1 MALGGGT
8 FTTQNKVLPGAYV
21 NVVSASR
28 ASATLGDRGVVAM
41 PIALS
46 WGNSGEV
53 ITVTAEEFIKNSMK
67 IFGYTYDAA
76 EMQPFREVFKHAQKV
91 HVYNLAD
98 GTGHAKASCN
108 YCTAKK
114 AGVVGNEM
122 MVVIQKNI
130 DDESKFDVSL
140 VLQRWVSD
148 PSGNM
153 KSVTYTLDEQTVA
166 SVFELTDNDYVT
178 WNTETDLAVTAGTP
192 LINGGDGKV
201 DSLSYQKALNAL
213 ESYNYNVL
221 ICPDASAIDL
231 YVAFTKRMRDNVGVK
246 FQTVI
251 PAVTD
256 PDYEGVV
263 QLPEVQ
269 AGAIYWAAGAL
280 AGCAINKSCT
290 NMLYDGELTLSC
302 LHTQSELETCI
313 QDGVFVFHKVED
325 ETRVLVDIN
334 SFVSVTD
341 EKNDLFCN
349 NQTIRVIDERS
360 NTAASIFNTKYLG
373 KVQNDASGRVSFWGD
388 LVTHAKQ
395 MESMR
400 AIETYDT
407 ESLTVEQGEKKGS
420 VVTNEALTIIGTM
433 EKLYLTSKIN

>member
-28 ASATLGDRGVVAM
+28 ASATLGERGVVAM
-41 PIALS
+41 PIALN

-67 IFGYTYDAA
+67 IFGYPYDAP
-76 EMQPFREVFKHAQKV
+76 EMESLREVFKHAQKV
-91 HVYNLAD
+91 HVYNLAS
-98 GTGHAKASCN
+98 GGEKASVSISTLIV
-108 YCTAKK
+108 TAKR
-114 AGVVGNEM
+114 AGVRGNDLKI
-122 MVVIQKNI
+122 VIEKNI
-130 DDESKFDVSL
+130 DDESKADVTVYMGSTVVFSQTATWISEL
-140 VLQRWVSD
+140 ADNDFVSWEEA
-148 PSGNM
+148 GQ
-153 KSVTYTLDEQTVA
+153 VR
-166 SVFELTDNDYVT
+166 FELPNDVH
-178 WNTETDLAVTAGTP
+178 LTAGTP
-192 LINGGDGKV
+192 LTGGTDGTV
-201 DSLSYQKALNAL
+201 DSASYQNALNTF
-213 ESYNYNVL
+213 ESYNFNVL
-221 ICPDASAIDL
+221 VCPDASAADL

-251 PAVTD
+251 PAVTN

-263 QLPEVQ
+263 QVPAEQQVT
-269 AGAIYWAAGAL
+269 AWVAGAL

-290 NMLYDGELTLSC
+290 NMLYDGEKTITC
-302 LHTQSELETCI
+302 NRTQSELESCI

-325 ETRVLVDIN
+325 EIRVLVDIN

-341 EKNDLFCN
+341 EKSDLFCN

>member
-28 ASATLGDRGVVAM
+28 ASATLGERGVVAM
-41 PIALS
+41 PIALT

-67 IFGYTYDAA
+67 IFGYSYDAA
-76 EMQPFREVFKHAQKV
+76 EMEALREVFKHAQKV
-91 HVYNLAD
+91 HVYNLA
-98 GTGHAKASCN
+98 TGGEKAAALTN
-108 YCTAKK
+108 GHPYLAAAKK
-114 AGVVGNEM
+114 AGSRGNDLKLVM
-122 MVVIQKNI
+122 QKNI
-130 DDESKFDVSL
+130 DDESMYDVTL
-140 VLQRWVSD
+140 YM
-148 PSGNM
+148 GT
-153 KSVTYTLDEQTVA
+153 SVVFSQTV
-166 SVFELTDNDYVT
+166 SESTELKENEFVT
-178 WNTETDLAVTAGTP
+178 WNVYGELHVTAGIPFTGGT
-192 LINGGDGKV
+192 NGTV
-201 DSLSYQKALNAL
+201 DTVAYQEALNAL
-213 ESYNYNVL
+213 ESYNFNVL
-221 ICPDASAIDL
+221 TCPTVDAIDL
-231 YVAFTKRMRDNVGVK
+231 YIAFTKRMRDNVGVK

-251 PAVTD
+251 PAVTNA
-256 PDYEGVV
+256 DYEGVV
-263 QLPEVQ
+263 QVPAEQQVT
-269 AGAIYWAAGAL
+269 AWVAGAL

-290 NMLYDGELTLSC
+290 NMLYDGEKTITC
-302 LHTQSELETCI
+302 NRTQSELETCI

-325 ETRVLVDIN
+325 EVRVLMDIN

>member
-28 ASATLGDRGVVAM
+28 ASATLGDRGVVAI
-41 PIALS
+41 PLFLT
-46 WGNSGEV
+46 WGNPGEV

-67 IFGYTYDAA
+67 IFGHPYSAP
-76 EMQPFREVFKHAQKV
+76 EMLALREVFKHAQKV
-91 HVYNLAD
+91 HVYNLAS
-98 GTGHAKASCN
+98 GGVKSSMTNA
-108 YCTAKK
+108 TAKK
-114 AGVVGNEM
+114 AGTRGNNLKLVV
-122 MVVIQKNI
+122 QKNI
-130 DDESKFDVSL
+130 DDESMFDVSL
-140 VLQRWVSD
+140 YMDS
-148 PSGNM
+148 
-153 KSVTYTLDEQTVA
+153 SVVFSQTV
-166 SVFELTDNDYVT
+166 SNTSELKENEFVT
-178 WNTETDLAVTAGTP
+178 WKEVDLTITAG
-192 LINGGDGKV
+192 IAFSGGTDGTF
-201 DSLSYQKALNAL
+201 DTASYQNALNAF
-213 ESYNYNVL
+213 ESYNFNVL
-221 ICPDASAIDL
+221 TCPTADAIDL
-231 YVAFTKRMRDNVGVK
+231 YIAFTKRMRDNVGVK

-251 PAVTD
+251 PAVTNA
-256 PDYEGVV
+256 DYEGVV
-263 QLPEVQ
+263 QVPAEQQVT
-269 AGAIYWAAGAL
+269 AWVAGAL

-290 NMLYDGELTLSC
+290 NMLYDGEKTITC
-302 LHTQSELETCI
+302 NRTQSELETCI

-325 ETRVLVDIN
+325 EVRVLMDIN

-407 ESLTVEQGEKKGS
+407 DSLTVEQGEKKGS

>member
-28 ASATLGDRGVVAM
+28 ASATLGERGVVAM

-53 ITVTAEEFIKNSMK
+53 ITVTAEEFTKNSMK
-67 IFGYTYDAA
+67 IFGYDYNAD
-76 EMQPFREVFKHAQKV
+76 EMLPFREVFKHAQKV
-91 HVYNLAD
+91 HVYNLA
-98 GTGHAKASCN
+98 TGGVKASMTN
-108 YCTAKK
+108 ATAKK
-114 AGVVGNEM
+114 AGARGNDLKLVV
-122 MVVIQKNI
+122 QKNI
-130 DDESKFDVSL
+130 DDESMFDVSL
-140 VLQRWVSD
+140 YMGSSIVFS
-148 PSGNM
+148 
-153 KSVTYTLDEQTVA
+153 QTVSKVSELKENEFVVWKDA
-166 SVFELTDNDYVT
+166 ELT
-178 WNTETDLAVTAGTP
+178 VTAGIPFT
-192 LINGGDGKV
+192 GGTDGTV
-201 DSLSYQKALNAL
+201 DTVAYQEALNAL
-213 ESYNYNVL
+213 ESYNFNVL
-221 ICPDASAIDL
+221 TCPTVDAIDL
-231 YVAFTKRMRDNVGVK
+231 YIAFTKRMRDNVGVK

-251 PAVTD
+251 PAVTNA
-256 PDYEGVV
+256 DYEGVV
-263 QLPEVQ
+263 QVPAEQQVT
-269 AGAIYWAAGAL
+269 AWVAGAL

-290 NMLYDGELTLSC
+290 NMLYDGEKTITC
-302 LHTQSELETCI
+302 NRTQSELETCI

-325 ETRVLVDIN
+325 EVRVLMDIN